1 MKQLEK
7 LIAQETKLN
16 QKINKLGQKTVDS
29 SLTERLDRNFQT
41 LNEARKELSKL
52 THEKD
57 SLRVNEFQRFR
68 EGLPQ
73 LMKRYDTLWE
83 LARLQDLTE
92 FGNLFKKAYPEVFR
106 WQNNLRTTPNRRED
120 IGEQLDNDL
129 KQVTRL
135 NNEISKKL
143 GSMMRSIR
151 KNYDSSITEEQKK
164 KLGQMA
170 QQESQ
175 MRKETEELTRRFDR
189 LNQENP
195 MVPSQ
200 LSKQMG
206 QTGRRMKRA
215 ERNLKEQN
223 IRESIV
229 AENSALKGLRETRDL
244 LKEMKNSSGQ
254 AQQPTPNRLGTGSRL
269 DSRRGGGARMRNER
283 VLLPSEDQYQ
293 VPSEFREEILNAMK
307 KQTPK
312 DYQRMVMEYYKNLVK

>member
-1 MKQLEK
+1 
-7 LIAQETKLN
+7 
-16 QKINKLGQKTVDS
+16 
-29 SLTERLDRNFQT
+29 
-41 LNEARKELSKL
+41 
-52 THEKD
+52 
-57 SLRVNEFQRFR
+57 
-68 EGLPQ
+68 
-73 LMKRYDTLWE
+73 
-83 LARLQDLTE
+83 
-92 FGNLFKKAYPEVFR
+92 
-106 WQNNLRTTPNRRED
+106 
-120 IGEQLDNDL
+120 
-129 KQVTRL
+129 
-135 NNEISKKL
+135 
-143 GSMMRSIR
+143 MRSIR

-254 AQQPTPNRLGTGSRL
+254 AQQAQQPTPNRLGTGNRL